1 MLPLPDGDQAAL
13 PGREH
18 HQHPGGQLEL
28 VMSDLRHSKR
38 RGLEG
43 VWMFR
48 KVVVA
53 LDGSE
58 EAKSAAALAE
68 AIARRFRS
76 EVLVVHV
83 RELAYTGAN
92 TWDPE
97 WAPEVEAFMAAF
109 VDRLTAQGRR
119 ARSETPEAPE
129 GHEGHAIGDAAAK
142 MGADLIVMGSKG
154 RSRLAGAV
162 LGSVAGSVIHH
173 ASCPVL
179 VTR

>member
-1 MLPLPDGDQAAL
+1 VKARRFLVANMTIIVGLVGTGDVGSEAFQAAL
-13 PGREH
+13 
-18 HQHPGGQLEL
+18 
-28 VMSDLRHSKR
+28 DWR
-38 RGLEG
+38 R
-43 VWMFR
+43 WMFR

-58 EAKSAAALAE
+58 ESKKAAELAE

-97 WAPEVEAFMAAF
+97 WAPEVEASMAAL
-109 VDRLTAQGRR
+109 VSRLTAQGRR
-119 ARSETPEAPE
+119 ARSEMPEAAE
-129 GHEGHAIGDAAAK
+129 GHEGHAIADAAAK
-142 MGADLIVMGSKG
+142 IGADLIVMGSRG
-154 RSRLAGAV
+154 RSRVADAV
-162 LGSVAGSVIHH
+162 LGSVAGSAIHH

-179 VTR
+179 VAR